1 MRKGRSHWSES
12 CTRNRTSV
20 LESFPTVCGHA
31 SYQGSGATT
40 WYVLLTYIQAS
51 LISPGGVY
59 LELLDTSAATKKND
73 PSTSMPTAYVL
84 LKVRLLFQRIEVELT
99 PLQSVPLSLRAM
111 FHPYFELGGRI
122 RKHYLS
128 PSVFLS
134 LASGQFVP
142 PIHRR
147 TLYSLQ
153 YSMLPA
159 NRATVEELW
168 QRLNEKELLG
178 NGALNVF
185 QPLALDR
192 NAPTTNKVADK

>member
-1 MRKGRSHWSES
+1 
-12 CTRNRTSV
+12 
-20 LESFPTVCGHA
+20 
-31 SYQGSGATT
+31 
-40 WYVLLTYIQAS
+40 
-51 LISPGGVY
+51 
-59 LELLDTSAATKKND
+59 
-73 PSTSMPTAYVL
+73 
-84 LKVRLLFQRIEVELT
+84 
-99 PLQSVPLSLRAM
+99 M

-159 NRATVEELW
+159 ERATITELW
-168 QRLNEKELLG
+168 DLLTQTEVSAK
-178 NGALNVF
+178 GALESNG
-185 QPLALDR
+185 LAQSAL
-192 NAPTTNKVADK
+192 AQTTNSGE

>member
-1 MRKGRSHWSES
+1 
-12 CTRNRTSV
+12 
-20 LESFPTVCGHA
+20 
-31 SYQGSGATT
+31 
-40 WYVLLTYIQAS
+40 
-51 LISPGGVY
+51 
-59 LELLDTSAATKKND
+59 
-73 PSTSMPTAYVL
+73 
-84 LKVRLLFQRIEVELT
+84 
-99 PLQSVPLSLRAM
+99 M

-159 NRATVEELW
+159 ERASASELW
-168 QRLNEKELLG
+168 ELLTQRDVPASFVPYG
-178 NGALNVF
+178 VGSLHTPDAFYSENDEAMNG
-185 QPLALDR
+185 
-192 NAPTTNKVADK
+192 